1 MRTILV
7 ANRKGGCG
15 KTTVATTLAAAFV
28 AQGNKVALADADR
41 QKSSLKWLSLRPKD
55 AAPIAGLNWTRDKD
69 LGEAPK
75 RIDMVIID
83 GPGALT
89 GRHAEA
95 LIHEADEIVVP
106 LMPSVFDTE
115 STDSFLDKIG
125 ALKKVRKGKACIHVV
140 ANRVRLKSRA
150 LSALERHMAET
161 GRPLMARISDRLAYP
176 ALAGEGLS
184 VYDKDT
190 LEFAPY
196 RNQWHPLLLAV
207 GE

>member
-15 KTTVATTLAAAFV
+15 KTTIATTLAAAFV
-28 AQGNKVALADADR
+28 AQGNEVALADADR

-55 AAPIAGLNWTRDKD
+55 AAPITGLNWTRDKD

-75 RIDMVIID
+75 RVDTVIID

-95 LIHEADEIVVP
+95 LIREADEIVVP

-115 STDSFLDKIG
+115 STDSFLDKIE

-150 LSALERHMAET
+150 LLALETHMAET

-176 ALAGEGLS
+176 TLAGEGLS

-190 LEFAPY
+190 MEFAPY
-196 RNQWHPLLLAV
+196 RKQWHPLLLAV
-207 GE
+207 GD